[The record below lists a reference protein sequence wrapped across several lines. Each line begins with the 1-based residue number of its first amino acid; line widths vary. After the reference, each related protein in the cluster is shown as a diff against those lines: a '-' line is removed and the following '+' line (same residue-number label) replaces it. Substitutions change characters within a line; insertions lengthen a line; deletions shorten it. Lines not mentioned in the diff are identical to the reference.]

1 MAIEYLKKF
10 FGEDGKGSITF
21 DELSTAVSGDKE
33 LKLYNLADGGY
44 VSKDKLDAKIAEL
57 ASVRAQL
64 DDAGKQIQSYKDMD
78 IDGIKAAAKDW
89 ETKYKA
95 DTEKLQAQL
104 RDQEYDAKISERAGA
119 LKFSSVSAKKAFL
132 AELRAK
138 KLTMQDGDV
147 MGFDDFV
154 RKYQETDPDAF
165 IVEKKPEPQP
175 ESDKGKGRKKPEF
188 SDQKT
193 KQQTDKPSLS
203 ELMTMA
209 NEGKDIS
216 AYLS

>member
-10 FGEDGKGSITF
+10 FGENGEGSLTF
-21 DELSTAVSGDKE
+21 EELSQAVGNDKE

-57 ASVRAQL
+57 ANVRAQL
-64 DDAGKQIQSYKDMD
+64 EDAGKQIQSYKDMD

-104 RDQEYDAKISERAGA
+104 RDQEYDAKISERSGA
-119 LKFSSVSAKKAFL
+119 LKFSSASAKKAFL

-154 RKYQETDPDAF
+154 RKYRETDPDAF
-165 IVEKKPEPQP
+165 MAEKLPEEP
-175 ESDKGKGRKKPEF
+175 EYKGEPKEAKKKPEF
-188 SDQKT
+188 SQQKG
-193 KQQTDKPSLS
+193 KGHKDKPTLS
-203 ELMTMA
+203 ELMIMA
-209 NEGKDIS
+209 NEGKDVS
-216 AYLS
+216 SYL